1 MMNPDEPVVTE
12 NTLNRDEYEMD
23 DTPVP
28 PVPRRSD
35 PGTSDKH
42 KKPDVVGPR
51 SWKRDPC
58 RECGRE
64 FYTMPPKTVWVTHG
78 TDRYGRPIEHP
89 YSLCRTGTSRV
100 RDGKPQQLY
109 DLRDARV
116 DRNGNVVL
124 FDASEVL
131 CRHPGDDEL
140 SHALNDLA
148 GRAAERWIGV
158 GAEAADSKKEDGGET
173 ELCRS
178 RRGAEG
184 RGSALLSARLPPRT
198 SGKQSWIICKGV
210 SSLYRIVL

>member
-1 MMNPDEPVVTE
+1 MMNPDEPAVTE
-12 NTLNRDEYEMD
+12 NTLNRDEFEMD

-42 KKPDVVGPR
+42 KGPDVVGPK

-116 DRNGNVVL
+116 DKHGNVVL
-124 FDASEVL
+124 FDAPEVL

-140 SHALNDLA
+140 SHALNDLQ
-148 GRAAERWIGV
+148 
-158 GAEAADSKKEDGGET
+158 
-173 ELCRS
+173 
-178 RRGAEG
+178 EG
-184 RGSALLSARLPPRT
+184 RQNAGSVWVRKQPIRRKKTVEKRSSAEVDVE
-198 SGKQSWIICKGV
+198 QKGV
-210 SSLYRIVL
+210 EVPYCPPGCRLVPVVSNLG